1 MVKPRHS
8 FSSRH
13 TRRTENIR
21 KQKQKFPSIA
31 DKIIEDSDIVLEIL
45 DSRFPDETR
54 NEEFE
59 EKVKTKGKVL
69 VYVFNKS
76 DLVKKSSLG
85 KFSKLKP
92 NVFVSSTEREGVRDL
107 RNLIKKLSKK
117 IDKPVNKD
125 GSGKVAV
132 GIIGYPNV
140 GKSSLIN
147 VLIGK
152 GSAGTS
158 SQSGFTKALQ
168 KLRLSEDIH
177 LLDSPG
183 VIPESEYSSSDK
195 EKIAKHAKVG
205 ARDFSKVKDPEM
217 AVFEIMK
224 DYSKNVEKFY
234 GINAKG
240 DSEVLIEELG
250 KKKGFM
256 KKGGIVNEDK
266 TARLILKDWQ
276 SGEIGV

>member
-1 MVKPRHS
+1 MTKPRYS

-13 TRRTENIR
+13 TRRIENVR
-21 KQKQKFPSIA
+21 KQRGKFPSIA

-45 DSRFPDETR
+45 DARFVDETR
-54 NEEFE
+54 NEDFE
-59 EKVKTKGKVL
+59 NKVKESGKIL

-76 DLVKKSSLG
+76 DLVKKLSLRG
-85 KFSKLKP
+85 FSNLKP
-92 NVFVSSTEREGVRDL
+92 KVFVSSTERNGVRDL
-107 RNLIKKLSKK
+107 RNLIKKLSKNVE
-117 IDKPVNKD
+117 KPVNKD
-125 GSGKVAV
+125 GSGKVTV

-152 GSAGTS
+152 SSAGTS

-168 KLRLSEDIH
+168 KLKLSENIH

-183 VIPESEYSSSDK
+183 VIPESEYSGFDK

-224 DYSKNVEKFY
+224 NYSKTLEDFY
-234 GINAKG
+234 GIDAGG
-240 DSEVLIEELG
+240 DSERLIEELG
-250 KKKGFM
+250 RKKGFM
-256 KKGGIVNEDK
+256 KKKGEINEDK

-276 SGEIGV
+276 SGEIKV

>member
-1 MVKPRHS
+1 MRPRHS

-21 KQKQKFPSIA
+21 KQKQKYPSIA
-31 DKIIEDSDIVLEIL
+31 EKIIENSDIILEIL
-45 DSRFPDETR
+45 DARFVDETR

-59 EKVKTKGKVL
+59 KKVLDRNKIL

-76 DLVKKSSLG
+76 DLVKKISLN
-85 KFSKLKP
+85 KFKDLKP
-92 NVFVSSTEREGVRDL
+92 RVLVSSVERKGVKDL
-107 RNLIKKLSKK
+107 RDLIKKLSKK
-117 IDKPVNKD
+117 IVKPVDKD
-125 GSGKVAV
+125 GSGKISV

-152 GSAGTS
+152 KSAGTS

-168 KLRLSEDIH
+168 KIKLSEGIV
-177 LLDSPG
+177 LIDSPG
-183 VIPESEYSSSDK
+183 VIPEKEYSHYDI
-195 EKIAKHAKVG
+195 EKISKHAKVG
-205 ARDFSKVKDPEM
+205 ARDYSKVKDPEI
-217 AVFEIMK
+217 AVFELMK
-224 DYSKNVEKFY
+224 DYSKSIESFYDVNV
-234 GINAKG
+234 KG
-240 DSEVLIEELG
+240 DSEELIEIIG

-256 KKGGIVNEDK
+256 KRGGKVNEDK

-276 SGEIGV
+276 TGRIKV

>member
-1 MVKPRHS
+1 MVKPRYS

-13 TRRTENIR
+13 NRRTENIR
-21 KQKQKFPSIA
+21 KQKQKYPSIA
-31 DKIIEDSDIVLEIL
+31 DKIIENSDIILEVL
-45 DSRFPDETR
+45 DARFVDETR

-59 EKVKTKGKVL
+59 DKVMGKEKIL
-69 VYVFNKS
+69 IYVFNKA
-76 DLVKKSSLG
+76 DLVRKSSLR
-85 KFSKLKP
+85 KFNYLNPSI
-92 NVFVSSTEREGVRDL
+92 FVSSTERKGIREL

-117 IDKPVNKD
+117 ISKSVEKD
-125 GSGKVAV
+125 SSGKIVV

-152 GSAGTS
+152 SSAGTS

-168 KLRLSEDIH
+168 KLKLSDEIV

-183 VIPESEYSSSDK
+183 VIPEKEYSTSDRK
-195 EKIAKHAKVG
+195 KIAQHAKLG

-217 AVFEIMK
+217 VVFEIMK
-224 DYSKNVEKFY
+224 DYLEVIENFY
-234 GINAKG
+234 GIDAGG
-240 DSEVLIEELG
+240 DIEILIEKLG
-250 KKKGFM
+250 RKKGFM
-256 KKGGIVNEDK
+256 KKGGEVNEDK

-276 SGEIGV
+276 LGKIKI

>member
-1 MVKPRHS
+1 MVKPRYS

-13 TRRTENIR
+13 NRRIENVR
-21 KQKQKFPSIA
+21 KQRQKYPSIA

-45 DSRFPDETR
+45 DARFIDETR

-59 EKVKTKGKVL
+59 GKVKEKGKIL

-76 DLVKKSSLG
+76 DLIKKSSL
-85 KFSKLKP
+85 KNFKTLKP
-92 NVFVSSTEREGVRDL
+92 RVFVSSTERKGVKELRD
-107 RNLIKKLSKK
+107 LIKKLSKK
-117 IDKPVNKD
+117 IVKPVDKD
-125 GSGKVAV
+125 DSGKVAV

-168 KLRLSEDIH
+168 KLKLTESIH

-183 VIPESEYSSSDK
+183 VIPDNKYSNFDK

-224 DYSKNVEKFY
+224 DYSENVEQFY
-234 GINAKG
+234 GIKADG
-240 DSEVLIEELG
+240 DSETLIEELG

-256 KKGGIVNEDK
+256 KKGGKVNEDK
-266 TARLILKDWQ
+266 TSRLILKDWQ
-276 SGEIGV
+276 SGDIKV